1 MRKLVAVLATVG
13 ALALAGVAAGGVV
26 DQRETTVG
34 DNDAATVTLTTP
46 VLNTTTAFAVGVWS
60 SSPALRQVFVQ
71 YTIRCV
77 NPENSRTG
85 EVTLYAGHGEADAQL
100 IWAGAKTVAGPWYGW
115 GSCLASVTLTQ
126 FGGFGQDHG
135 LVAWLVSHDGF

>member
-26 DQRETTVG
+26 DQQETTVG

-60 SSPALRQVFVQ
+60 SSPALRPVLVQ

-85 EVTLYAGHGEADAQL
+85 GLTMYAGHGEADAQL
-100 IWAGAKTVAGPWYGW
+100 IWAAAKSVAGPWYGW
-115 GSCLASVTLTQ
+115 DSCLASVTLTQ
-126 FGGFGQDHG
+126 LGGFGQDHS